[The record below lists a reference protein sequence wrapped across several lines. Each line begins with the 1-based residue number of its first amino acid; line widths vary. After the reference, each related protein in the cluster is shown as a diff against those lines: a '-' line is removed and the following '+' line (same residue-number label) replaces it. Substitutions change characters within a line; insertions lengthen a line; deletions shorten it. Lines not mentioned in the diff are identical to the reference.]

1 MKRLKLLITLVLTL
15 FVLTVVIQNVDSV
28 ETRVLFW
35 TLAMPRALLLFL
47 SVLTGFVLGLL
58 TVLGLSASKTP
69 SRSAP

>member
-1 MKRLKLLITLVLTL
+1 MKRLKLLMTLILTL